1 MTSDCLTTAQR
12 RAEWPS
18 EGDIDRRWNG
28 DSGERMSDDDRRRI
42 GMGVLSAVGRWCE
55 SVKALR
61 RARVG
66 LLERAERGRGQ
77 RETWV
82 SRCVL
87 REGWARGSDARAEAG
102 VDRLRLGD
110 IVRRLMAWAVGQA
123 EDCEG
128 LKRKEVE
135 CETR

>member
-1 MTSDCLTTAQR
+1 MTSDCLTAAQG

-18 EGDIDRRWNG
+18 EGDTDRRWNG

-61 RARVG
+61 RARGG
-66 LLERAERGRGQ
+66 LLERAERARAK
-77 RETWV
+77 REV
-82 SRCVL
+82 CQQMRFEV
-87 REGWARGSDARAEAG
+87 GVGGDARAEAG
-102 VDRLRLGD
+102 VDRWRLRD
-110 IVRRLMAWAVGQA
+110 IVRKLMAWAVGQA
-123 EDCEG
+123 KGCE
-128 LKRKEVE
+128 RAEEVVK